1 MAATQKTLLNNSHV
15 YTDTF
20 NYRIRKNVDV
30 YLIMQLKAKNVI
42 LLCSICISL
51 LVPIF
56 FDYNRVNTDFL
67 VLKRFLSDYRI
78 ESIDSYQKV
87 IVKFEEK
94 QVSVV
99 LHDKVI
105 DSVHIST
112 LQQVN
117 YDTTLGNNMII
128 FQGGVT
134 SGYNL
139 REHGGDIRLESF
151 LGFRKNI
158 AVNCAGLVQEGIYP
172 EK

>member
-1 MAATQKTLLNNSHV
+1 
-15 YTDTF
+15 
-20 NYRIRKNVDV
+20 
-30 YLIMQLKAKNVI
+30 MQLKAKNV
-42 LLCSICISL
+42 LLICSICLSL

-67 VLKRFLSDYRI
+67 VLKKLLSDYRI
-78 ESIDSYQKV
+78 QSIDSYQKV

-105 DSVHIST
+105 DSVHIAT
-112 LQQVN
+112 LQAVN
-117 YDTTLGNNMII
+117 YDTTLGKNMIV

-139 REHGGDIRLESF
+139 REHGGDIRLKSW

-158 AVNCAGLVQEGIYP
+158 AINCAGLVQEGAYP
-172 EK
+172 EE